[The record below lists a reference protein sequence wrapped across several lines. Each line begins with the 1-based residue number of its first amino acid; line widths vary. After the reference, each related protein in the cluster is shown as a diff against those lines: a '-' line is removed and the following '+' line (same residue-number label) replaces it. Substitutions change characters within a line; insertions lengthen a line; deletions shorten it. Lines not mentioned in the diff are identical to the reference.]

1 MYKNV
6 DTLRNFRYNKTI
18 LIHEV
23 STMSDNYIDSADS
36 GSNYSFGDKRLP
48 ANTPRSLFD
57 LSHLNSLTINNA
69 GSLVP
74 VCLIETVPK
83 DSFEISESCLLRVL
97 PQVVPLYSRQRLYFY
112 AFYARSCDLWKQA
125 HAYYKRGYDGDFYGN
140 KPKLTE
146 ANMAEGYWNRKI
158 QAEDLLD
165 YLGLPI
171 GFSPQELNDV
181 GAINALPV
189 FMYEKIYQGY
199 FMEKNL
205 FIHNRAWLPDDEAD
219 LRLDG
224 DAVISNSYLEA
235 EQTGIKL
242 GKIHYRNYPKDYFTS
257 CVPSPT
263 RGATPNLDFAF
274 TGENPIVK
282 VSISP
287 SSLRSELKHGEI
299 GAFENN
305 DVRPNVAHSTPVS
318 GNNYPLYADLM
329 SSQLTSTITLDKL
342 RQLSIATEEVERM
355 ARTDGSYIDFG
366 LTFFDVVCKNAL
378 DYRPIL
384 FGASYQSISFS
395 EVLQTSPTS
404 GAPLGA
410 YGGHGISVPSENGY
424 LGKIDCDDYGYIMI
438 VASIM
443 PDVYYHQGL
452 DKLWTKTLQKEE
464 FLPNRA
470 KMGLIPVLNKELL
483 FSGKKDIDDDLF
495 AYQNPFEEMRY
506 KASAIHGKIADSSNL
521 SFFPYTQARHFGETP
536 SYSPEF
542 FIADDVRKDYL
553 AGGTA
558 ESAYTCQIKFDI
570 RAVRP
575 LSYVGIPA
583 QIV

>member
-1 MYKNV
+1 
-6 DTLRNFRYNKTI
+6 
-18 LIHEV
+18 
-23 STMSDNYIDSADS
+23 MSDNYIDSPDS

-48 ANTPRSLFD
+48 ANVGRSLFD

-69 GSLVP
+69 GSLIP
-74 VCLIETVPK
+74 VCLIETVPN
-83 DSFEISESCLLRVL
+83 DTFEISESCLLRVL

-125 HAYYKRGYDGDFYGN
+125 HAYYKRGYDGNFYGN
-140 KPKLTE
+140 KPKLTQD
-146 ANMAEGYWNRKI
+146 NMADGFWERKI

-171 GFSPQELNDV
+171 GFSPKELSDV

-189 FMYEKIYQGY
+189 FMYEKIYQAY

-205 FIHNRAWLPDDEAD
+205 YIHNRAWLPDDEAD
-219 LRLDG
+219 LRLNG
-224 DAVISNSYLEA
+224 DSVISNSYLEVG
-235 EQTGIKL
+235 QNGIKL
-242 GKIHYRNYPKDYFTS
+242 GQIHYRNYPKDYFTS

-263 RGATPNLDFAF
+263 RGTVPNLKFSLNSDNPLVRFGDPF
-274 TGENPIVK
+274 TPLSQTLPQFGIG
-282 VSISP
+282 VSP
-287 SSLRSELKHGEI
+287 QGEI
-299 GAFENN
+299 KANSYDNDGMAF
-305 DVRPNVAHSTPVS
+305 R
-318 GNNYPLYADLM
+318 NYPLIADLK
-329 SSQLTSTITLDKL
+329 SSEISSTITLDML
-342 RQLSIATEEVERM
+342 RQLSISTEEVERL

-395 EVLQTSPTS
+395 EVLQTSPTT

-470 KMGLIPVLNKELL
+470 KMGLIPVLNKELY
-483 FSGKKDIDDDLF
+483 FSGIKETDDNLF

-506 KASAIHGKIADSSNL
+506 KASTIHGKIADASNL
-521 SFFPYTQARHFGETP
+521 SFFPYTQSRHFGETP
-536 SYSPEF
+536 TYSPEF
-542 FIADDVRKDYL
+542 FTADDVRKDYL

-558 ESAYTCQIKFDI
+558 ESAYTCQVKFDI

-575 LSYVGIPA
+575 LSYIGIPA

>member
-1 MYKNV
+1 
-6 DTLRNFRYNKTI
+6 
-18 LIHEV
+18 
-23 STMSDNYIDSADS
+23 MSDNYIDSADS

-48 ANTPRSLFD
+48 ANAPRSLFD

-69 GSLVP
+69 GSLIP
-74 VCLIETVPK
+74 VCLIETVPN

-125 HAYYKRGYDGDFYGN
+125 HAYYKRGYDGNFYGN

-146 ANMAEGYWNRKI
+146 ANMADGYWTRKI
-158 QAEDLLD
+158 QSEDLLD

-171 GFSPQELNDV
+171 GFSPKELNDV

-219 LRLDG
+219 LRLNG
-224 DAVISNSYLEA
+224 DEVISNSYLEA
-235 EQTGIKL
+235 EQSGIKL
-242 GKIHYRNYPKDYFTS
+242 GQIHYRNYPKDYFTS
-257 CVPSPT
+257 CVPTPT
-263 RGATPNLDFAF
+263 RGSTPNLDFSF
-274 TGENPIVK
+274 TGQNPIIKAGLGDPNYSGNLPYNYTKGDVL
-282 VSISP
+282 SYSP
-287 SSLRSELKHGEI
+287 ITSPTDPL
-299 GAFENN
+299 
-305 DVRPNVAHSTPVS
+305 PVS
-318 GNNYPLYADLM
+318 SFNVPGQLTAQAGFRGLYTHLYADL
-329 SSQLTSTITLDKL
+329 SSVNLSSTITLDKL

-395 EVLQTSPTS
+395 EVLQTTPTS

-470 KMGLIPVLNKELL
+470 KMGLIPVLNKELY
-483 FSGKKDIDDDLF
+483 FSGNKETDDDLF

-506 KASAIHGKIADSSNL
+506 KASTIHGKIADASNL
-521 SFFPYTQARHFGETP
+521 SFFPYTQSRHFGETP
-536 SYSPEF
+536 TYSPEF
-542 FIADDVRKDYL
+542 FTADDVRKDYL